1 VRLGL
6 LVRSS
11 RTMKVVYWINV
22 SESSGAG
29 LPSLSLIKTVKWW
42 LLLHTAVIEHE
53 LSTEPRLLLCRKS
66 LLFGVSFSS
75 TATQ

>member
-1 VRLGL
+1 MLEKNLRAV
-6 LVRSS
+6 
-11 RTMKVVYWINV
+11 KVVYWINV

-53 LSTEPRLLLCRKS
+53 LTTEPRLLLCRKS